1 MTHSSHIITLTTDF
15 GLRDGFVG
23 VMKGV
28 IVARAPQAHII
39 DISHDIRPFDTVA
52 AGFLLEW
59 AFSYFPQGTV
69 HTVVVDPGV
78 GTTRDVLAFE
88 TKGQRIL
95 CPDNGI
101 LSSLWADRTEPYRL
115 VVAENRALWLDE
127 VSGTFHGRDIFAPLA
142 AFLATG
148 GDLSQV
154 GSPRDQPAVMLPP
167 PQAEFGKKEIQAEIV
182 YIDRFGNLVTT
193 IRRNALLEWLHERN
207 ATRRDMIIQLGTS
220 CIHGIS
226 DCYGAVEEGLPV
238 VVFDGYGRLEIA
250 INLGRAD
257 RVLNA
262 VVRDRVTVSLS

>member
-1 MTHSSHIITLTTDF
+1 VTASANIITLTTDF

-28 IVARAPQAHII
+28 IAARAPQAPLI
-39 DISHDIRPFDTVA
+39 DISHDIRAFDISG
-52 AGFLLEW
+52 AGFLVEW
-59 AFSYFPQGTV
+59 ACSYFPEGTV

-78 GTTRDVLAFE
+78 GTARDVLVFE
-88 TKGQRIL
+88 TRGQRIL

-101 LSSLWADRTEPYRL
+101 LSLLWAERAEPCRL
-115 VVAENRALWLDE
+115 VVAENRALWLNDI
-127 VSGTFHGRDIFAPLA
+127 SGTFHGRDIFAPLA

-148 GDLSQV
+148 GDLDRV
-154 GSPRDQPAVMLPP
+154 GPPREKPAVLLPP
-167 PQAEFGKKEIQAEIV
+167 PLIDYGKKEIQSEII

-193 IRRNALLEWLHERN
+193 IKRNALLEWLKERN
-207 ATRRDMIIQLGTS
+207 ATPSETVIRLGTT
-220 CIHGIS
+220 CIYGIS
-226 DCYGAVEEGLPV
+226 DCYSAVEEGFPV

-262 VVRDRVTVSLS
+262 VIRDRVTISLS